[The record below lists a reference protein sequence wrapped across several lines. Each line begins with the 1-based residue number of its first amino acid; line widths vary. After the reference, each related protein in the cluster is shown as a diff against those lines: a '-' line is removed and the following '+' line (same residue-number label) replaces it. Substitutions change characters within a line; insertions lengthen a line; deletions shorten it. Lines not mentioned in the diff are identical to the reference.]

1 MGFARQIQNN
11 WYGIKD
17 LLLTKGVMLQIAR
30 AQGALVVEFTR
41 KRMEAGIDIS
51 GKRFGPYSPKYAAKR
66 KRLGLQIDPVNL
78 RAKRNRLQK
87 SVRHRGHKV
96 RQEGAAATLE
106 FIVDVKPGQQRWE
119 EGIRTGKLGKAK
131 RPPRDFLGLSKPGT
145 AAGQRERRQ
154 LLRVA
159 KEGLK
164 LNARAKG
171 YVIQNDLR

>member
-1 MGFARQIQNN
+1 MAFARQIQNQ
-11 WYGIKD
+11 WFGIKD
-17 LLLTKGVMLQIAR
+17 IILTKGVMLQIAR

-41 KRMEAGIDIS
+41 QRMEAGIDIS
-51 GKRFGPYSPKYAAKR
+51 GKRFGPYSSKYAAKR
-66 KRLGLQIDPVNL
+66 KRLGLQIEPVNL

-96 RQEGAAATLE
+96 SQSGASATLG
-106 FIVDVKPGQQRWE
+106 FIVDVKPGQKRWE
-119 EGIRTGKLGKAK
+119 EGIRTGRLGKAK

-154 LLRVA
+154 LLRLA
-159 KEGLK
+159 KEGLR

-171 YVIQNDLR
+171 YVLQEDKG